1 MNLAR
6 LPNIICVLRLALV
19 PPVAWA
25 ILTGAY
31 AVALVLLLIAAVS
44 DALDGYLA
52 RRFGWIT
59 VLGQVLDPAADK
71 LLLVTVFVTLAMQR
85 HVPAWLCVAAVAR
98 DVVIAGGAL
107 AYRRVSASW
116 GAGATGISKLNTAL
130 QLGFLSVVLLRAFD
144 IDLVPAPLPLILG
157 AAVFLTTVVSG
168 IDYVLTYARLAGRRG
183 PAAA

>member
-1 MNLAR
+1 VKLAQ
-6 LPNIICVLRLALV
+6 LPNLICVMRLALV

-25 ILTGAY
+25 ILGGRHGL
-31 AVALVLLLIAAVS
+31 ALILLLVAAVS

-71 LLLVTVFVTLAMQR
+71 LLLVTVFVSLAMQR
-85 HVPAWLCVAAVAR
+85 HLPAWLCLTAVAR

-107 AYRRVSASW
+107 VYRRVADSW
-116 GAGATGISKLNTAL
+116 GSGATGISKLNTAL
-130 QLGFLSVVLLRAFD
+130 QLGFLSVVLLRAYD
-144 IDLVPAPLPLILG
+144 ADLVPAPLPLVLG

-168 IDYVLTYARLAGRRG
+168 IDYVLTYASLAGRRG
-183 PAAA
+183 LVGR